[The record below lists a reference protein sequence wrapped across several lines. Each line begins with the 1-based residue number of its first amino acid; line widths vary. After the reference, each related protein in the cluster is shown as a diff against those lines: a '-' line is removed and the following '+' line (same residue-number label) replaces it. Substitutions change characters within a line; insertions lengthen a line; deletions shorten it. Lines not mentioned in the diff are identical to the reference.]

1 MISLWQQAK
10 AWLNRHPITDPVDRR
25 NAFFMQLLLIFEGC
39 AIPLKKAWL
48 YAFDPTYQRM
58 WSGTIALPKF
68 ALAIDLG
75 TDLATVAAA
84 WFGLWLIR
92 RGHFRQAVSL
102 FLVVLLATALVAYSS
117 FGYLTWRRLDLVPV
131 EALALSSLMLGRR
144 SLWLIYVFVMGVF
157 AAGMTHD
164 FFHDADVHH
173 SYLAYHGLLTLITGY
188 LLLVII
194 YDRSSSALRES
205 LAEANEHRRQLQLE
219 MAERERT
226 REQLLQSQKMD
237 AVGKLA
243 SGVAHDFNNVLGII
257 LGFALERHRLDE
269 PGADRSEDALALA
282 AAMHGIEMAAR
293 RGASVSRQLLNFS
306 RQEVTHE
313 ETFDA
318 AEALRELQPL
328 LRQLL
333 PATVRLQIE
342 TGDAPLPLRFDRS
355 QFELALLNLAANA
368 RDAMPDGGTLT
379 LAASS
384 TDATRLCISVRD
396 TGKGMSEET
405 RRRMFEPF
413 YTTKPAGS
421 GTGLGLTVIYGLVER
436 SGGHINVESAPGAG
450 TTLRINLPMA
460 IGDIA
465 STPASSATQTVRV
478 LLIEDE
484 DELRKL
490 LGDALRQGGCEVH
503 AVATGA
509 DAERLAGQAAFAPH
523 VLVCDNRLS
532 DTDGITLLPKLRRK
546 LPRVPVIL
554 ISAYLD
560 SDGQAAMP
568 GDALTERLPKP
579 FLPTTLVARVL
590 DAAGRHR

>member
-1 MISLWQQAK
+1 MKLMWQQVQ
-10 AWLNRHPITDPVDRR
+10 AWLNRNPITDPVDRR

-48 YAFDPTYQRM
+48 YAFDPTYKLM
-58 WSGTIALPKF
+58 LSGAIVLPKF
-68 ALAIDLG
+68 ALAIDMG

-84 WFGLWLIR
+84 WLGLWLIR
-92 RGHFRQAVSL
+92 RGKFQHAVSL
-102 FLVVLLATALVAYSS
+102 FLAVLLGTALVAYST

-144 SLWLIYVFVMGVF
+144 SLWLIYVFVMAVF
-157 AAGMTHD
+157 AAGMTRD
-164 FFHDADVHH
+164 FFHNADVHH

-205 LAEANEHRRQLQLE
+205 LAESNEHRRQLQLE

-269 PGADRSEDALALA
+269 PGADRGVDALALA
-282 AAMHGIEMAAR
+282 TAMHGMEMAAR

-333 PATVRLQIE
+333 PAPIRLQIDA
-342 TGDAPLPLRFDRS
+342 GDEPLPIRFDRS
-355 QFELALLNLAANA
+355 QFELALLNLASNA
-368 RDAMPDGGTLT
+368 RDAMPDGGVLNLT
-379 LAASS
+379 ASA
-384 TDATRLCISVRD
+384 TDASNLCIRVSD
-396 TGKGMSEET
+396 NGKGMSEDV
-405 RRRMFEPF
+405 RRRIFEPF

-436 SGGHINVESAPGAG
+436 AGGQLDVESAPGEG
-450 TTLRINLPMA
+450 TTLLIRLPLATHEIM
-460 IGDIA
+460 
-465 STPASSATQTVRV
+465 ASSAPPDTQALRV

-484 DELRKL
+484 DELRNL
-490 LGDALRQGGCEVH
+490 LGEALRHSGCEVQ

-509 DAERLAGQAAFAPH
+509 EAEQLASQPAFAPH

-532 DTDGITLLPKLRRK
+532 DTDGVTLLPKLRRK

-560 SDGQAAMP
+560 TDGQP
-568 GDALTERLPKP
+568 SLPVDALTERLPKP
-579 FLPTTLVARVL
+579 FLPTTLVARVM
-590 DAAGRHR
+590 DAARRHR

>member
-1 MISLWQQAK
+1 MTSLLRNAR
-10 AWLNRHPITDPVDRR
+10 AWLNQPAITDPVDRR
-25 NAFFMQLLLIFEGC
+25 NAVFMQLLLIFEGC

-48 YAFDPTYQRM
+48 YAFDPSYKQM
-58 WSGTIALPKF
+58 WSGTLALPRF
-68 ALAIDLG
+68 AMAIDVA

-84 WFGLWLIR
+84 WLGLWLIR
-92 RGHFRQAVSL
+92 RGRFQHAVSL
-102 FLVVLLATALVAYSS
+102 FLVVLLGTALVAYSS

-164 FFHDADVHH
+164 FFHRADVSH
-173 SYLAYHGLLTLITGY
+173 SWQAYHGLLTLVTGY

-205 LAEANEHRRQLQLE
+205 LAESNEHRRQLQLE

-282 AAMHGIEMAAR
+282 TAMHGMEMAAR

-306 RQEVTHE
+306 RHEVTHE

-333 PATVRLQIE
+333 PPSVRLTIAA
-342 TGDAPLPLRFDRS
+342 GDAELPLLFDRS
-355 QFELALLNLAANA
+355 QFELALLNLGANA
-368 RDAMPDGGTLT
+368 RDAMPDGGTLS
-379 LAASS
+379 LDASS
-384 TDATRLCISVRD
+384 VDGTRLQISVRD
-396 TGKGMSEET
+396 TGKGMSEEV

-436 SGGHINVESAPGAG
+436 AGGHITVESVPGAG
-450 TTLRINLPMA
+450 TSLYIDLPLA
-460 IGDIA
+460 TGNVGTA
-465 STPASSATQTVRV
+465 RSSTHAQPVRV

-490 LGDALRQGGCEVH
+490 LGDALRSGGCEVR

-509 DAERLAGQAAFAPH
+509 EAEHLARQAVFAPQ
-523 VLVCDNRLS
+523 VLVCDNHLS
-532 DTDGITLLPKLRRK
+532 DTDGLTLLPKLRRT

-560 SDGQAAMP
+560 TDGQPALP
-568 GDALTERLPKP
+568 VDALTERLPKP
-579 FLPTTLVARVL
+579 FLPTTLVSRVL
-590 DAAGRHR
+590 DAASRHR